1 MSAVHFD
8 RDGNGLSPRCGNRDW
23 SQMTSDEAGVD
34 CLTCLN
40 LMAGVHG
47 TGNRK
52 ADPEPCGTP
61 AAYRRH
67 LRHDGKPVRCERCL
81 KAESSR
87 GRDDVNE
94 RRREQYAVNRAAGM
108 SAREANRRRDLRR
121 AA

>member
-1 MSAVHFD
+1 MKAHFD
-8 RDGNGLSPRCGNRDW
+8 RDDRARCGTPGARLAAPGEDV
-23 SQMTSDEAGVD
+23 T

-52 ADPEPCGTP
+52 ADPKGCGTP

-67 LRHDGKPVRCERCL
+67 LRHNGKPVRCERCL
-81 KAESSR
+81 KAESTR
-87 GRDDVNE
+87 GRDTLNE
-94 RRREQYAVNRAAGM
+94 RRRERYAVARAAGL
-108 SAREANRRRDLRR
+108 SAREADRRKDLRR